1 MTIRVESRAV
11 LRDREPQ
18 PREAQS
24 RELQPRELQS
34 RELQSREPARAEAP
48 GHEPSSWIADVRRVV
63 DRELAAFFADRRER
77 TRRIGGDGTG
87 LVDAIAE
94 LTMRGGKRLR
104 PAVLHA
110 AHRALG
116 GDPADPSLLRLSASL
131 ELLQSYLLIHDDWMD
146 RDDERRGG
154 PAVHAALRAR
164 TGQSHLGD
172 SLAIL
177 SGDLASAYAWEL
189 VFDASRGLACA
200 PALIAAFVRM
210 HQDVVLGQELDLLA
224 TRDVSRMQKLKTGS
238 YTVEG
243 PLRLGAILA
252 GGSDAELSLLEA
264 FGTPLGEAF
273 QVRDDLLGAFG
284 DPSRTG
290 KPRGND
296 LRAGKRTVLVLECE
310 RASSAD
316 DRALLAEVL
325 GRHDA
330 GDADVGR
337 VLSMLE
343 RTGVRARVEARLETL
358 LTTARAALVPG
369 SLRPEGERML
379 LDLVEALALRDA

>member
-18 PREAQS
+18 PREPQS
-24 RELQPRELQS
+24 RQPV
-34 RELQSREPARAEAP
+34 ARDAP
-48 GHEPSSWIADVRRVV
+48 DQLPSSWLADVRAVV
-63 DRELAAFFADRRER
+63 DRELAAFFADRREQ
-77 TRRIGGDGTG
+77 TRRIGGEGTV
-87 LVDAIAE
+87 LVDAIGE

-110 AHRALG
+110 AHRAFG
-116 GDPADPSLLRLSASL
+116 GDPADASLARLSAAL

-154 PAVHAALRAR
+154 PAVHAALRAK

-177 SGDLASAYAWEL
+177 AGDLASAYAWEL

-224 TRDVSRMQKLKTGS
+224 THDVSRMQKLKTGS

-252 GGSDAELSLLEA
+252 GATEAQQSLLEA
-264 FGTPLGEAF
+264 FGAPLGEAF

-310 RASSAD
+310 HASSAE
-316 DRALLAEVL
+316 DRALLSSVL

-330 GDADVGR
+330 SEDEVAV
-337 VLSMLE
+337 VLAMLE
-343 RTGVRARVEARLETL
+343 RAGVRARVETRLVAL
-358 LTTARAALVPG
+358 LASARAALVPG
-369 SLRPEGERML
+369 SLQPEGERML
-379 LDLVEALALRDA
+379 LDLVDALALRDV